1 MLATLPRARMRRATV
16 APETRGR
23 AAADART
30 RRRPAPARGVRE
42 ERRCCCA
49 AGAERGADRGPG
61 EASPSGAGGADPGR
75 RAALLRSLAAAP
87 SASAAAA
94 LRPAPA
100 AAADKRQRLLDTI
113 GSAAPSADVL
123 AAIDD
128 LVTSGGGANAVAG
141 GGIGESAESFRDLL
155 GGRWRL
161 LWSSDGAE
169 VSRFTRLL
177 PVSSYQLI
185 GAAGGLGEGRAAN
198 LVTAL
203 GGLLVL
209 KLSSAAVPSAER
221 FDAVTIGPPFY
232 FELLVGGEGGAAV
245 PLGSETAVGSDESPL
260 LGSQLNTF
268 TQLYVEKGAD
278 GLRISKVTEGDRGVV
293 GSTFVHV
300 RV

>member
-1 MLATLPRARMRRATV
+1 MLATLPRARTRRATA

-23 AAADART
+23 AADDART
-30 RRRPAPARGVRE
+30 RRRPAAARGVRE
-42 ERRCCCA
+42 ERRCRCA
-49 AGAERGADRGPG
+49 AGPERGPG
-61 EASPSGAGGADPGR
+61 EPSPSGADPGR

-185 GAAGGLGEGRAAN
+185 GAAGGLAEGRAAN

-221 FDAVTIGPPFY
+221 FDAVIIGPPFY

-245 PLGSETAVGSDESPL
+245 PLGSESAVGSDESPL

-278 GLRISKVTEGDRGVV
+278 GLRISKVTEGDGGVV